1 MTLRPFRLIFGT
13 RRGLRLFALNAF
25 AVFGVVSALIE
36 FYGTVWVPEKS
47 LPHPGRVAIWVA
59 VGAVV
64 YGIARAWPHRQVLRE
79 FGRPDITVLVKV
91 GDLFE
96 QEAHLVIGFNDVF
109 DTDTTNGVVI
119 NPTSVQGQFQERIY
133 GNDLGLLDA
142 DLTEA
147 LHGTAAVA
155 TERRSAKR
163 QGKLKRYPI
172 GTVATLSD
180 PSRRFFC
187 VAYSQMQ
194 NNLIAKSTVDYLWE
208 SLSSLWDA
216 VYLHGRRGTLAMP
229 IVGSELAKINC
240 LDRESL
246 LRMILLS
253 FVARSREELVCKRLV
268 VVIHPR
274 DYDRLNMLEVEAFLR
289 TL

>member
-13 RRGLRLFALNAF
+13 WRGLRLFALNAI
-25 AVFGVVSALIE
+25 AAFGVVSALIQ
-36 FYGTVWVPEKS
+36 FYSAVWVPEKG
-47 LPHPGRVAIWVA
+47 PAHPGRIALWVA
-59 VGAVV
+59 AAAVV
-64 YGIARAWPHRQVLRE
+64 WGIARAWPHRQVLRA
-79 FGRPDITVLVKV
+79 FGRPDITVVVKV

-96 QEAHLVIGFNDVF
+96 QDAHLVIGFNDVF

-119 NPTSVQGQFQERIY
+119 NPASVQGQFQERIY
-133 GNDLGLLDA
+133 HNELGRLDA
-142 DLTEA
+142 DLAEA
-147 LHGTAAVA
+147 LRGIATVA

-180 PSRRFFC
+180 TSRRFFC
-187 VAYSQMQ
+187 VAYSKMQ
-194 NNLIAKSTVDYLWE
+194 NNHIAKSTVDYLWE

-216 VYLHGRRGTLAMP
+216 VYVHGQRGTVAMP